1 MVGNCIND
9 HPLGRNLISVL
20 VLSSLRTSYSN
31 QLGRNPISVLGLP
44 SLINLAAIYSITV
57 LVFTWWISTFQV
69 TMTLE
74 YSLFLTIDSTLLG
87 RAPFFTAWLFLFGSI
102 IHEYIYICKNI
113 IAGLHI
119 GNLIKKSPITKICS
133 CQYFMMFLPI
143 LVSINVLHK
152 QHFVLYH
159 TF

>member
-20 VLSSLRTSYSN
+20 VLSSLILRRTSYSN

-87 RAPFFTAWLFLFGSI
+87 RAPFLQPGCFCLG
-102 IHEYIYICKNI
+102 
-113 IAGLHI
+113 
-119 GNLIKKSPITKICS
+119 
-133 CQYFMMFLPI
+133 
-143 LVSINVLHK
+143 
-152 QHFVLYH
+152 YH
-159 TF
+159 TFLENKLYFRITYMDENIFVKIHYISTQEHTYQEVTDLKLSNLQRAKQLPYLQ